1 MWKKSNPQNIKQ
13 KIMQNNFNSCT
24 VYSIVWTRHTTFNS
38 DYNEYTV
45 RYHVFV
51 QHTAAVAT
59 FGKISLNFLFN
70 DNYLVK
76 FI

>member
-1 MWKKSNPQNIKQ
+1 M
-13 KIMQNNFNSCT
+13 
-24 VYSIVWTRHTTFNS
+24 YIVSPRHTTFNS
-38 DYNEYTV
+38 DYNNEYTV

-76 FI
+76 FILKNTIFSQIFN

>member
-1 MWKKSNPQNIKQ
+1 M
-13 KIMQNNFNSCT
+13 
-24 VYSIVWTRHTTFNS
+24 YIVSPRHTTFNS

-59 FGKISLNFLFN
+59 FGKISWNFLFN